1 MTWIELTATEKADQT
16 RAAVEIEGLTY
27 AQAAARFG
35 TTRVAIA
42 GVVKRNGIAT
52 KNQPSVV
59 PKKRVKATG
68 KRHQG
73 IDRLVSTRPAL
84 TAETKWL
91 DSPAWRPLEGVPPI
105 ALEDHT
111 DGCRWPVGARLYC
124 NATVAGEHTYYC
136 AAHHRVAHPMRVM

>member
-1 MTWIELTATEKADQT
+1 VTWADLSAAEKADQT
-16 RAAVEIEGLTY
+16 RTAVEIEGLTY
-27 AQAAARFG
+27 SQAAARFG
-35 TTRVAIA
+35 TTCVAIA

-52 KNQPSVV
+52 KNLPSVV

-73 IDRLVSTRPAL
+73 FERLVPNRPSL
-84 TAETKWL
+84 ITAETKWL
-91 DSPAWRPLEGVPPI
+91 DSPDWRPLEGVPPI

-124 NATVAGEHTYYC
+124 NATVAGEHTRYC
-136 AAHHRVAHPMRVM
+136 AVHHRIAHPTRI